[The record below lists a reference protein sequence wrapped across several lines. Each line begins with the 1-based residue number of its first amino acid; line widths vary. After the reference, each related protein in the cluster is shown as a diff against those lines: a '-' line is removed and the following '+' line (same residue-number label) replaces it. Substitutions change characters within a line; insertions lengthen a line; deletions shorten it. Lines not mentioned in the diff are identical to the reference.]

1 MGNPLFFLKYC
12 VERVS
17 RTSLTAILWK
27 TAHKVGNLA
36 VGRVPPISRTL
47 KKLQFYLDSANK
59 MVHAERLPSFWEN
72 GIWHVSGRGCL
83 GGESPVKTLGTEFL
97 LSFPGRHFTPA
108 VSLVVWELST
118 RCMTCTYFSLD
129 LTPRAFSFADFALSL
144 FAVIKS

>member
-17 RTSLTAILWK
+17 RTSLTTILWK
-27 TAHKVGNLA
+27 SCSQGWELSC
-36 VGRVPPISRTL
+36 GEGSPISRTL

-97 LSFPGRHFTPA
+97 RSIPVD
-108 VSLVVWELST
+108 VSHVWSQ
-118 RCMTCTYFSLD
+118 
-129 LTPRAFSFADFALSL
+129 LTDPLGEEPWKLAPSHHEPLPFALSSISVHCGKL
-144 FAVIKS
+144 SP